1 MGSLINSITSPFGV
15 KPFKGG
21 PYPDAGLMDKQQ
33 QALSG
38 PLPQISDLGALGA
51 LPQVYGQIAK
61 MTGVP
66 DFLGNMP
73 SPVAPGTPAQG
84 TANQPGAIAQNAM
97 NMDKQ
102 ANLANQIAQFDPNKF
117 TSSNQ
122 QLFNNMASQ
131 NAVDKNTALANIRA
145 RLSARGLGDSTS
157 MAAAEAY
164 LQQKYGGNIRNQEL
178 GLLQGQQA
186 QQQNALGQQANALG
200 SIYNAQNQ
208 RMLQQAGILG
218 QQAQLARENTAN
230 SMGQIGNLAA
240 IFTGGR
246 PLGQVFGGGSGPD
259 ATEKQNV
266 PLGSDYGL
274 GTGPIMN
281 PYQGV
286 DWGNVNWGLYG

>member
-1 MGSLINSITSPFGV
+1 
-15 KPFKGG
+15 
-21 PYPDAGLMDKQQ
+21 MDKQQ

-51 LPQVYGQIAK
+51 LPQIYGQIAK

-246 PLGQVFGGGSGPD
+246 PLGQVFGHGSGETPPGQD
-259 ATEKQNV
+259 VGAGIGDVFSNFSGAPQQPN
-266 PLGSDYGL
+266 
-274 GTGPIMN
+274 
-281 PYQGV
+281 V